1 MEMTLLKIVFLL
13 SAALILYV
21 YFGYPLLLLFLGL
34 LRKREIMRDEITP
47 PVTIIIAAHNEAQSI
62 AEKLENSLSLNYP
75 RERLEVILAS
85 DGSTD
90 ETVAIA
96 ESFKARGV
104 LVLDLARSGK
114 ITALNRAV
122 ETARGEILVFTDAN
136 AIFEPDALRYL
147 VSNFADAEVGG
158 VCGNQRYRKAGKHA
172 GDSSGEGENLYWKY
186 DKFIKRLESRQ
197 GSTVAADGSIYA
209 VRAELFAPLGN
220 TAQADDHAI
229 SARVVTA
236 GKRLVFDERAVSYE
250 EPPADGRRE
259 FRRKVRVTN
268 HTVSSIINLPAALD
282 PRITGFYTVELFSH
296 KILRYAVPFLM
307 IIAFLA
313 NSVLIGQGA
322 IYRFMLAA
330 QVLFYICALTGFF
343 LRTNKLGRV
352 KPFYVPY
359 YFCLANA
366 ASLLGTLSRLRG
378 DQVVIWQP
386 RGENAPVITR
396 R

>member
-1 MEMTLLKIVFLL
+1 MEITFLKIVFWL
-13 SAALILYV
+13 SAGLILYV
-21 YFGYPLLLLFLGL
+21 YLGYPLLLLL
-34 LRKREIMRDEITP
+34 LRSFRQKEIKRGDVRP
-47 PVTIIIAAHNEAQSI
+47 RVTIVIAAHNEAKSI
-62 AEKLENSLSLNYP
+62 AEKLENSLNLNYP
-75 RERLEVILAS
+75 RERLEIILAS

-90 ETVAIA
+90 ETAAIA
-96 ESFKARGV
+96 ESFKESGV
-104 LVLDLARSGK
+104 RVLDLPRAGK
-114 ITALNRAV
+114 IAALNKAV

-158 VCGNQRYRKAGKHA
+158 VCGNQRYRKAVKHE

-186 DKFIKRLESRQ
+186 DKFIKRLESGL

-209 VRAELFAPLGN
+209 VRANLFAPLAN

-229 SARVVTA
+229 SARVVTR

-268 HTVSSIINLPAALD
+268 HTVSSIINLPEALD
-282 PRITGFYTVELFSH
+282 PRITGFYVVELFSH

-307 IIAFLA
+307 IIAFAA
-313 NSVLIGQGA
+313 NLFLIGQGW
-322 IYRFMLAA
+322 IYRLMLAA

-352 KPFYVPY
+352 KPFYVPF

-386 RGENAPVITR
+386 RGENSPVITR